1 MPDATGLVV
10 TAGGGG
16 SSATTGILWS
26 PAVAATTTT
35 FSLDSPGVSIFC
47 QLSVEEAVATFGWA
61 DAVEAGADLTA
72 VMEELAWFGGGDK
85 GLVEGE
91 GVQEASALL
100 TATGLI
106 GAGNGLMS
114 CFFSSK
120 TAETGSEVAGAAG
133 GAGVEEVEDGEAG
146 ERAIGVEPASLV
158 FMVSWVSWKSW
169 VFVVS
174 FSAWSGVS
182 VAATV
187 AVGGRVGGLSSVA
200 A

>member
-1 MPDATGLVV
+1 MPGATGLAV

-26 PAVAATTTT
+26 PAVAAPTTT

-61 DAVEAGADLTA
+61 DAADAGAGLTA
-72 VMEELAWFGGGDK
+72 VIGELAWFGGGIR

-106 GAGNGLMS
+106 GAGDGLMS
-114 CFFSSK
+114 CFFSAE

-133 GAGVEEVEDGEAG
+133 GAGVEEVEDGRAG
-146 ERAIGVEPASLV
+146 ETAIGVEPASLV
-158 FMVSWVSWKSW
+158 FMVSWVSW

-187 AVGGRVGGLSSVA
+187 AVGGRVGGLSRVA